1 MAKLDIAAVVQ
12 YANLSPVPGATVNI
26 IDLDRGGNGNDLILA
41 ATTDAQGK
49 FRQHSKEWVD
59 LNNVRIPWGGKMS
72 TPDDL
77 ALQFRVEKDGK
88 VHEGP
93 FLFVSDGVL
102 VSILT
107 PWLPAEAD
115 KKP

>member
-26 IDLDRGGNGNDLILA
+26 IDLDRGGNGNDLILT

-49 FRQHSKEWVD
+49 FRRQSKEWID
-59 LNNVRIPWGGKMS
+59 LNNVRIPWGGKLS
-72 TPDDL
+72 TPDVL